1 MKSSI
6 YSKDHKE
13 LVEKLRK
20 ARREA
25 QLDQKQTAK
34 LLGTTQSYVS
44 KLESG
49 QRRVNV
55 VQLKELAKVYKKSL
69 SYFVK

>member
-6 YSKDHKE
+6 YTKDHKE

-20 ARREA
+20 ARIEA
-25 QLDQKQTAK
+25 QLDQKQAAK

-55 VQLKELAKVYKKSL
+55 VQLKELAKVYRKHL
-69 SYFVK
+69 SYFIK